1 MPPPA
6 DALAHLTE
14 ISTQIEAAVVFDRE
28 GTVLGSVVD
37 DERAGTLAAKA
48 LELFRT
54 AEGHGGEELVQLDAA
69 FPDGTVFVVRDADRL
84 IAATTGPEPTVGLV
98 FYDLK
103 TCLRG
108 FGDPGAEAKPKA
120 KPKPKP
126 KATPKPKPRAKR
138 PAPPKRTTTRKKKD
152 DAAS

>member
-1 MPPPA
+1 MAQPA

-14 ISTQIEAAVVFDRE
+14 ISTQIHAAVVFDRE
-28 GTVLGSVVD
+28 GTVLGSIVD
-37 DERAGTLAAKA
+37 DDRAGRIAARA
-48 LELFRT
+48 LELFRA
-54 AEGHGGEELVQLDAA
+54 AEKQGNLELVQLDAA
-69 FPDGTVFVVRDADRL
+69 LSDGTVFVVRDADRL

-108 FGDPGAEAKPKA
+108 FGEEPP

-126 KATPKPKPRAKR
+126 KPRRAPAKRTATP
-138 PAPPKRTTTRKKKD
+138 RKKKD

>member
-1 MPPPA
+1 MAQAA
-6 DALAHLTE
+6 DALSHLTE
-14 ISTQIEAAVVFDRE
+14 ISTQIQAAVVFDRE
-28 GTVLGSVVD
+28 GTVLGSIVD
-37 DERAGTLAAKA
+37 DDRAGRIAEKA
-48 LELFRT
+48 LELFRA
-54 AEGHGGEELVQLDAA
+54 AEKQGNQELVQLDVA

-108 FGDPGAEAKPKA
+108 FGEEAS

-126 KATPKPKPRAKR
+126 KPKRTPA
-138 PAPPKRTTTRKKKD
+138 KRTTTPRKKD

>member
-1 MPPPA
+1 MAQAA

-14 ISTQIEAAVVFDRE
+14 ISTQIQAAVVFDRE
-28 GTVLGSVVD
+28 GTVLGSIVD
-37 DERAGTLAAKA
+37 DDRAGRIAEKA
-48 LELFRT
+48 LELFGA
-54 AEGHGGEELVQLDAA
+54 AEKQGNQELVQLDAELS
-69 FPDGTVFVVRDADRL
+69 DGTVFVVRDADRL

-108 FGDPGAEAKPKA
+108 FGEEPS

-126 KATPKPKPRAKR
+126 RRAPAKR
-138 PAPPKRTTTRKKKD
+138 TTTTRKKKN

>member
-1 MPPPA
+1 MAQAA

-14 ISTQIEAAVVFDRE
+14 ISTQIQAAVVFDRE
-28 GTVLGSVVD
+28 GTVLGSIVD
-37 DERAGTLAAKA
+37 DDRAGRIAARA
-48 LELFRT
+48 LELFRS
-54 AEGHGGEELVQLDAA
+54 AEKQGNQELVQLDAA
-69 FPDGTVFVVRDADRL
+69 LSDGTVFVVRDADRL

-108 FGDPGAEAKPKA
+108 FGEQP

-126 KATPKPKPRAKR
+126 KPKPRRAPAKR
-138 PAPPKRTTTRKKKD
+138 TATPRKKKD

>member
-1 MPPPA
+1 MAQAA

-14 ISTQIEAAVVFDRE
+14 ISTQIQAAVVFDRE
-28 GTVLGSVVD
+28 GTVLGSIVD
-37 DERAGTLAAKA
+37 DDRAGRIAEKA
-48 LELFRT
+48 LELFRA
-54 AEGHGGEELVQLDAA
+54 AEKQGNQELVQLDVS
-69 FPDGTVFVVRDADRL
+69 FSDGTVFVVRDADRL
-84 IAATTGPEPTVGLV
+84 IAATAGPEPTVGLV

-108 FGDPGAEAKPKA
+108 FGEEPP

-126 KATPKPKPRAKR
+126 RRAPAKR
-138 PAPPKRTTTRKKKD
+138 TTTTRKKKN